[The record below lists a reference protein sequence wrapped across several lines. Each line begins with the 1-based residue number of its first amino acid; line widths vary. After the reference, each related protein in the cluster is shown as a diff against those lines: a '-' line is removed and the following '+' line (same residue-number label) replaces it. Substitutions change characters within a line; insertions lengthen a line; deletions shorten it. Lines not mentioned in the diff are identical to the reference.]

1 MPVILVE
8 KSQERIR
15 MVDILDTGMTI
26 ISKIDRGFK
35 YLGKLFDADDLTLIG
50 INDSGQLT
58 LRRFVY

>member
-8 KSQERIR
+8 KSKERIR

-26 ISKIDRGFK
+26 ISKIERGFK

-50 INDSGQLT
+50 INDSG
-58 LRRFVY
+58 

>member
-35 YLGKLFDADDLTLIG
+35 YLGKLFDTDDLTLIG
-50 INDSGQLT
+50 INESGQLT